1 MQVEYRFKADEW
13 NTLAPSER
21 VRRCRLWAAEAL
33 ALADKALPLKQ
44 TYQNMADQ
52 WTTLAR
58 EIERHSIL
66 GGLIEERR

>member
-1 MQVEYRFKADEW
+1 MEYRFKADEW

-21 VRRCRLWAAEAL
+21 VRRCRLWAAEAQ
-33 ALADKALPLKQ
+33 ALADKASHELKQ

-58 EIERHSIL
+58 EIEHHSNL
-66 GGLIEERR
+66 GGPREER